1 MNAVY
6 LVCVV
11 VLTAA
16 AVLTLARVTM
26 GPTMLDRSVALDVL
40 ISIVICGLAVEAAW
54 NQHLFTLPTFLVLA
68 LLGFTGSV
76 SVARYI
82 RGFDDIEDEEDGA

>member
-40 ISIVICGLAVEAAW
+40 ICGLAVEAAW
-54 NQHLFTLPTFLVLA
+54 NQHLFTLPTLLVLA